1 LPEETVKGRSKKESE
16 ECGLRRLDA
25 VRAKEQKKAGDKK
38 KREKRVGV
46 GCSRNGKAR
55 AGRGKAVQ
63 KMKSKKLHPG
73 QGLLRGL
80 DGRLSE
86 SGLGRNISEGEPCLP
101 HVQGSSPVVAAT
113 STGFFHSTEGPN
125 GPDRSEDPGLGWVQ
139 DGKDWDC
146 AVLEAGEGLESIV
159 GWLDGKLDVFL
170 DRPCKTPTTG
180 RLFPLPSST
189 CLLSQLFPQ
198 NSPAERLL
206 LRVLV
211 WSLNSLNGEGMD
223 ESEAASEYQRTV
235 LTGLMKDCER
245 VSHWKLVGKAPSW
258 PEFFRVKGVDY
269 KGEEILTAQTMT
281 WSNVAPALPPEVGS
295 VPLEDVVELGSKHY
309 VQHFEDYLLEPEDQV
324 LPRAPKVM
332 VPPDNWSEFCG
343 ELLNRGVFSRVHED
357 DIYKVGGRPLLNG
370 LFGVSKNEFEGST
383 EVMRIIMNLI
393 PLNGVV
399 RGFDGDIST
408 LPSWAGMS
416 PLHLQPHEDLLVSS
430 EDVRAFFYI
439 FRVPLSWHRF
449 LAFNRPLPPEL
460 CGERAGRWYPCSA
473 VLPMGFKN
481 SVSLAQHVHRF
492 VLKQALGR
500 VGQQGGEAELRK
512 DRPFSVSNPLC
523 RIYLDNF
530 DELERVA
537 KGLAS
542 TIEGKPSPLIQGLQE
557 VYSSMGIPR
566 HPKKAVARS
575 AVAEVQGALVDGRLG
590 VAYPKVEKVLRY
602 AHLARLLLE
611 SGKGSMKQLQ
621 IIGGGFVYIA
631 MFRRPLLGS
640 LNHIWQFIV
649 QCSGYPPVVQFSLPP
664 EVKKE
669 LAQFIGLLPLAYMDF
684 RSEVSPVVTA
694 SDASESGGGVTASE
708 GVSPFGAIASSCKV
722 RGDVVEPGEITSV
735 LTIGLFDGIGALR
748 SAADSL
754 GWNVV
759 GHICVEKNSDA
770 RRVVE
775 SHFPG
780 TIHVADVQCVDRE
793 MVKEWSQK
801 FTQVSVVVV

>member
-1 LPEETVKGRSKKESE
+1 
-16 ECGLRRLDA
+16 
-25 VRAKEQKKAGDKK
+25 
-38 KREKRVGV
+38 
-46 GCSRNGKAR
+46 
-55 AGRGKAVQ
+55 
-63 KMKSKKLHPG
+63 
-73 QGLLRGL
+73 
-80 DGRLSE
+80 
-86 SGLGRNISEGEPCLP
+86 
-101 HVQGSSPVVAAT
+101 
-113 STGFFHSTEGPN
+113 
-125 GPDRSEDPGLGWVQ
+125 
-139 DGKDWDC
+139 
-146 AVLEAGEGLESIV
+146 
-159 GWLDGKLDVFL
+159 
-170 DRPCKTPTTG
+170 
-180 RLFPLPSST
+180 
-189 CLLSQLFPQ
+189 
-198 NSPAERLL
+198 
-206 LRVLV
+206 
-211 WSLNSLNGEGMD
+211 
-223 ESEAASEYQRTV
+223 
-235 LTGLMKDCER
+235 
-245 VSHWKLVGKAPSW
+245 
-258 PEFFRVKGVDY
+258 
-269 KGEEILTAQTMT
+269 
-281 WSNVAPALPPEVGS
+281 
-295 VPLEDVVELGSKHY
+295 
-309 VQHFEDYLLEPEDQV
+309 
-324 LPRAPKVM
+324 
-332 VPPDNWSEFCG
+332 
-343 ELLNRGVFSRVHED
+343 
-357 DIYKVGGRPLLNG
+357 
-370 LFGVSKNEFEGST
+370 
-383 EVMRIIMNLI
+383 
-393 PLNGVV
+393 
-399 RGFDGDIST
+399 
-408 LPSWAGMS
+408 
-416 PLHLQPHEDLLVSS
+416 
-430 EDVRAFFYI
+430 
-439 FRVPLSWHRF
+439 
-449 LAFNRPLPPEL
+449 
-460 CGERAGRWYPCSA
+460 
-473 VLPMGFKN
+473 MGFKN

-512 DRPFSVSNPLC
+512 DRPFSVSNPLY

-684 RSEVSPVVTA
+684 RSEVSPVVPA

-801 FTQVSVVVV
+801 FTQVSVVVVGAGPPCQGVSGLNASRKGALRDERSCLFSHVGRIRKLVQECFPWAQVVGLMENVASMDKADENVMSLSFGCEPLYIDAAGISLAHRPRLYWVDWEVYEAEGVKKGQTPTGRSCISLSASIESKTFLEEGWHKVDESAFPTFTTSRPRATPGYKPAGLRQCSEEDRQRWSNDQYRFPPYQYQAKHCLQNSKGHLRLPSIQEREVIMGFPKNYTVNCFKKSDQGSQAHLDARLTLVGNSWNVTVVAWLLSQLGEIRGLNEPLSLQEIVQRTSPGCAKDLATFLHRPPMNSTRGQSSREQALALVRKLLTMVSVKGEDISLQTSSDDLVKYHRLRASIPARLWRWKTVAGWKWTGQQEHINSLEMRAVLTALRWRLERHKKVHAKFVHLVDSLVVLHSLSRGRSSSRKLRRTILRINALLLATRSQAVWTYVHTKQNPADAPSRCPRKRKWAKCRDDS